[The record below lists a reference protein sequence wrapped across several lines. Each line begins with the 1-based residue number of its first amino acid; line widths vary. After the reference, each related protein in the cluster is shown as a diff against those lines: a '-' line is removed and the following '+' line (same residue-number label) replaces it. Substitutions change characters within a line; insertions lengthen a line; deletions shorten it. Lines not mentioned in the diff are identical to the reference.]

1 MNKPVPLDKPWLGP
15 ISWEPISNLPEFIR
29 TVDDG
34 IKDAEEQAAVIRQA
48 VENPH
53 LFKGF
58 PLPKMIELHKDQ
70 RDILA
75 VYRRQIEQ
83 WRTGPLSM
91 EQHLDLAYF
100 ESHCIR
106 LDALLSFSL
115 DKLEQLR
122 NKLAKSGR
130 PVSPRR

>member
-1 MNKPVPLDKPWLGP
+1 MKKPVPLDKPWLGL
-15 ISWEPISNLPEFIR
+15 INWEPISNLPEFIR

-34 IKDAEEQAAVIRQA
+34 IKDAEEQAAVIGRA
-48 VENPH
+48 VEKPH

-58 PLPKMIELHKDQ
+58 PLPTMIEVHKDQ

-83 WRTGPLSM
+83 WRTGALSM
-91 EQHLDLAYF
+91 EQHFDLAYF

-115 DKLEQLR
+115 HKLEQLR

-130 PVSPRR
+130 PVWPRR